1 VRIRTTT
8 RPGASPRLISI
19 TTATNSSVRSDHA
32 GAPLPPAKVS
42 VTGLLPG
49 RAAVLISGGLAA
61 TSGGPGADLAPSAAR
76 TIPFAVLRHASTEG
90 EVSA

>member
-1 VRIRTTT
+1 
-8 RPGASPRLISI
+8 
-19 TTATNSSVRSDHA
+19 
-32 GAPLPPAKVS
+32 